1 MSFLGD
7 LFGGGSSS
15 SQANNTSSST
25 DLRRVYGDNA
35 TTLDNGSNLTS
46 NSNNNIKTSSV
57 ATWASTANSN
67 NTISTAD
74 NSTHWANSGNTIST
88 ASTDNSNTNSG
99 NTISTSNSVN
109 NTTNTL
115 DGGAIGAS
123 FAASSHT
130 ADVAFGFGDHAL
142 GFGKQ
147 ALDFSKDTLST
158 VVNSNDATVSNALAF
173 VGHAQDKSYAASNEA
188 FTSALNMVGQFSVAN
203 QKQNTQVI
211 DAIHTS
217 ENQVSQAYADAK
229 GRGAMTDYIL
239 LAAVAGA
246 MFLAFKR

>member
-7 LFGGGSSS
+7 LFGGGGSS

-35 TTLDNGSNLTS
+35 TTLDNGSNLTNTS

-67 NTISTAD
+67 NTISTA
-74 NSTHWANSGNTIST
+74 
-88 ASTDNSNTNSG
+88 STDNSNTNSG
-99 NTISTSNSVN
+99 NTISTSNSIN

-229 GRGAMTDYIL
+229 GRGAMTDYII

>member
-7 LFGGGSSS
+7 LFGGGGSS

-35 TTLDNGSNLTS
+35 TTLDNGSNLTNTS

-67 NTISTAD
+67 
-74 NSTHWANSGNTIST
+74 NTIST

-147 ALDFSKDTLST
+147 ALDFSKDALST

-188 FTSALNMVGQFSVAN
+188 FTSALNMVGQFSVAS

-229 GRGAMTDYIL
+229 GRGAMTDYII